1 MSTDNVL
8 SVGLNVTFCGI
19 TIVFIALIL
28 LVFIIS
34 LFSFMFKKDKKKS
47 DLPAKT
53 TSYVAPLKQN
63 TDDGDGELIAV
74 IAAAVDAIYDGTGK
88 KAVIRSIKPAK
99 ISRRSAW
106 ASAGLAENT
115 RTF

>member
-1 MSTDNVL
+1 MSADNVL

-19 TIVFIALIL
+19 TIVFIALVL

-47 DLPAKT
+47 DPPAKT

-63 TDDGDGELIAV
+63 TDDGELIAV